1 MNSLTYGTTFK
12 ILPEQFRSI
21 AYLNVSFNVSNYYI
35 FNTEIYAKQTQTK
48 KQGLYPIDEFFLAVA
63 HSTGLYLTNYSTGK
77 LFFLLTNPQ
86 FVLLLKYL
94 YKIKDQRTVD
104 TEVQVSFCLY
114 LFPLGD
120 VAKDAWNSV

>member
-1 MNSLTYGTTFK
+1 M

-35 FNTEIYAKQTQTK
+35 FNTEIYAKQTRTK
-48 KQGLYPIDEFFLAVA
+48 KQGLDPIDEFFLAVA
-63 HSTGLYLTNYSTGK
+63 HTTGLDLTNCSTGK

-94 YKIKDQRTVD
+94 YKIEDQRTVD

-114 LFPLGD
+114 LFPLCD
-120 VAKDAWNSV
+120 VVKDA